1 MSLSWPW
8 ALLALGVV
16 PLLLAVRWWLNRRRK
31 RTAITVSSVAL
42 IRAALPGR
50 TAWRRRIPVYL
61 FLAGLLALAGAVARP
76 QASIAVPSND
86 TTILLAIDVSG
97 SMCNTDIA
105 PNRLAVATDAA
116 RGFVETQ
123 EGETKIGLVA
133 FSGIAGLLV
142 APTTDKQSL
151 LDAIDTLKTARGT
164 AIGQA
169 ILTSVDAIA
178 EINPDVAA
186 TGVDLGDIAPS
197 PQPQDYEPDTI
208 VVLTD
213 GSNTTGVDPITAAQE
228 AAARRLR
235 VYTIGFGTTDPQQL
249 VCTADQVSG
258 AGPFGGNGFGGGGN
272 GSGSGFGGGGFGA
285 GRGGAR
291 EIDEEALT
299 QVADLTGGRYFK
311 AEDAE
316 QLTDVLADL
325 PREFGLTKQNVE
337 ISVWFMLVGFLLVTS
352 GAGLSLWWNR
362 GPSRVRATPTLVQAT
377 PTVVRAT
384 PTRPHP
390 SRPAPPGD

>member
-8 ALLALGVV
+8 ALAAVLAV
-16 PLLLAVRWWLNRRRK
+16 PLLLLARWWFNRRRK
-31 RTAITVSSVAL
+31 RTAVTVSSIAL

-61 FLAGLLALAGAVARP
+61 FLIGLLALAIGIARP
-76 QASIAVPSND
+76 QASVAVPSND

-105 PNRLAVATDAA
+105 PNRLSVATDAA
-116 RGFVETQ
+116 REFVEAQ
-123 EGETKIGLVA
+123 EGDTRIGLVA

-142 APTTDKQSL
+142 PPTSDKEPL
-151 LDAIDTLKTARGT
+151 LDAIDNLKTARGT

-169 ILTSVDAIA
+169 ILTSIDAIA
-178 EINPDVAA
+178 EINPEVAG
-186 TGVDLGDIAPS
+186 TGVELNGTTPDGAPV
-197 PQPQDYEPDTI
+197 DYHADTI

-213 GSNTTGVDPITAAQE
+213 GSNTTGVDPVTAAEQ

-235 VYTIGFGTTDPQQL
+235 VYTIGFGTTNPQQM

-258 AGPFGGNGFGGGGN
+258 DSAFMGGG
-272 GSGSGFGGGGFGA
+272 GFGGGGFGGG
-285 GRGGAR
+285 GRGGGNR
-291 EIDEEALT
+291 EIDENALT

-337 ISVWFMLVGFLLVTS
+337 VSVWFLLLGTLLVT
-352 GAGLSLWWNR
+352 AGVTLSLWWNR
-362 GPSRVRATPTLVQAT
+362 GPTIKKPSSGTP
-377 PTVVRAT
+377 
-384 PTRPHP
+384 
-390 SRPAPPGD
+390 